1 MIIGISGYSG
11 SGKDTAGIII
21 QHLKAGTKFP
31 LKAVIKKPDVHEW
44 WLEERSGWE
53 IKKWAGKLKTIAS
66 ILTGIPVEKFEDQ
79 EFKKSLLGPEWG
91 TVTDIPLNSIP
102 VFADIQFN
110 ALMSVRELLQKIG
123 TDALRDNLHE
133 DVWVNALMADYNNES
148 HLDHQNMCIYCGSN
162 CFEGEGCDEYNS
174 YPKQSNWII
183 TDTRFP
189 NEAKAI
195 KKAGGMIIRIER
207 PGVKPVNPH
216 PSETSLEKWKF
227 DHVIINDGSITDLT
241 KKIKKVLKVSKML

>member
-21 QHLKAGTKFP
+21 QYLKAGTKFP
-31 LKAVIKKPDVHEW
+31 LKAVIKKPDIHEW

-123 TDALRDNLHE
+123 TDALRDNLHQ
-133 DVWVNALMADYNNES
+133 DVWVNALMVDYIEKS
-148 HLDHQNMCIYCGSN
+148 SECGTSKKGTVVN
-162 CFEGEGCDEYNS
+162 CS
-174 YPKQSNWII
+174 KYPNWII
-183 TDTRFP
+183 TDTRFL
-189 NEAKAI
+189 NEAQAI
-195 KKAGGMIIRIER
+195 KKAGGIIIRIER
-207 PGVKPVNPH
+207 PGVKPINPH
-216 PSETSLEKWKF
+216 PSETGLDSWKF
-227 DHVIINDGSITDLT
+227 DYVINNDGSLTDLT
-241 KKIKKVLKVSKML
+241 KKIKKVLKENKIL